1 MHFRRQIERTLC
13 INQMSNGCQE
23 IEVYNFMTNAT
34 IVLDICNSGPYAHYL
49 SAGLV
54 SVAFFMMFVSCCL
67 FTAWGALVHKPLSDR
82 QSVPSCPPS
91 YESV

>member
-1 MHFRRQIERTLC
+1 
-13 INQMSNGCQE
+13 MSNGCRE
-23 IEVYNFMTNAT
+23 IEVYDFMTNAT

-54 SVAFFMMFVSCCL
+54 SVAVFMMFVSCCL
-67 FTAWGALVHKPLSDR
+67 FTTGGGRVYKPLSDQ
-82 QSVPSCPPS
+82 QSVHNCPPS